1 MDLREDGKGN
11 FCQRKLLMIYNP
23 QPEYLIARSQLTL
36 GSVGIRSH
44 SIFYAILDNYI
55 YVYGGCAFNQP
66 VCFETCLTSLG
77 SLHCFFFVFLRGS
90 HGPTLCSCIDA
101 PDACQGVG
109 NKNADLTHI
118 LRRYNRQYDYVYIYM
133 SCMCFECTDGCLY

>member
-55 YVYGGCAFNQP
+55 Y
-66 VCFETCLTSLG
+66 
-77 SLHCFFFVFLRGS
+77 
-90 HGPTLCSCIDA
+90 
-101 PDACQGVG
+101 
-109 NKNADLTHI
+109 
-118 LRRYNRQYDYVYIYM
+118 IYM
-133 SCMCFECTDGCLY
+133 YMAVVLSTNRYVLRLA